1 MTCGLLW
8 WWWWCHRPQP
18 PKPQP
23 CPPKPPPPCPDP
35 CFLPGTM
42 LATDQ
47 RDKSIEQFK
56 VGDLIKTYDWRTNSS
71 FYKPVIWVGKRQAKI
86 DRSLPDDQ
94 AGYPVRILA
103 NAFSTG
109 LPYKDMLVTAEHCL
123 FFNNSFVP
131 ARMLING
138 RSIFYDKSFS
148 AYEYYH
154 IETQEHSV
162 IVADGTLTESY
173 LNTGNHASFQQEGK
187 IVSLPNQTR
196 PKTWEDDAAAPLIVD
211 RDKVEPLHA
220 QFTNKAIEAGIE
232 SKIAE
237 PELTH
242 DPDLHLITESGHVI
256 RKIREKDG
264 SIVFMVPPDVSTVR
278 LVSRVSRPV
287 DTIGPYVDDRRQL
300 GVLVSDITFFEGGKT
315 RSITEHLKNPDL
327 TGWNPSEQDTSRW
340 SSGNAV
346 LPLGP
351 RRPRSIG
358 MLAVKV
364 LTSGPYLIEQEP
376 EHAAPVRA

>member
-1 MTCGLLW
+1 MTIGLLW
-8 WWWWCHRPQP
+8 WLWCHRR
-18 PKPQP
+18 
-23 CPPKPPPPCPDP
+23 PPCP

-47 RDKSIEQFK
+47 RDKAVEQFQ
-56 VGDLIKTYDWRTNSS
+56 VGDLIKTYDWKTNSS
-71 FYKPVIWVGKRQAKI
+71 YYKPVVWVGKQRAEI
-86 DRSLPDDQ
+86 DRNLPDDR
-94 AGYPVRILA
+94 AGYHVRILA

-123 FFNNSFVP
+123 FFNGGFVP
-131 ARMLING
+131 VRMLING